1 MSKDMQKHIRIVS
14 IILIVLGVFYLLA
27 AGFITILGLMATNNQ
42 AQTRDIALL
51 PAVLTGGT
59 ILLPLVLLGGF
70 HILTAR
76 AFRAGKS
83 WSRITLWILAIIN
96 LGNVPVGTGIGL
108 YAMWVLLN
116 TRQDA
121 FKTTD

>member
-1 MSKDMQKHIRIVS
+1 MHKHIRIIS
-14 IILIVLGVFYLLA
+14 IILIVLGAFYILT
-27 AGFITILGLMATNNQ
+27 AGLITIFGLMATNNQ
-42 AQTRDIALL
+42 AQTGDVALL
-51 PAVLTGGT
+51 SAILTGGT
-59 ILLPLVLLGGF
+59 ILLPLVLIGVA

-76 AFRAGKS
+76 AFRLGKN
-83 WSRITLWILAIIN
+83 WSRIALWILAIIN

-121 FKTTD
+121 FKTNN

>member
-1 MSKDMQKHIRIVS
+1 MQKHIRIIS
-14 IILIVLGVFYLLA
+14 IILIVLGGFYLLGA
-27 AGFITILGLMATNNQ
+27 VFIIIIGLMATSNQ
-42 AQTRDIALL
+42 AQAVDVSLL
-51 PAVLTGGT
+51 PTVLTGGT
-59 ILLPLVLLGGF
+59 ILFPLVLLGVV

-76 AFRAGKS
+76 AFRAGKK
-83 WSRITLWILAIIN
+83 WSRIALWILAIIN

-121 FKTTD
+121 FKTND